1 MGAMRPTGV
10 FWFAAAVVCAA
21 QPALKNPL
29 ADDPRA
35 AEEGRIAFRGSCAL
49 CHGIRAEGGRGPD
62 LTLGTY
68 SVGDTDA
75 DLYRLIANG
84 AAGTEMPGFASNFES
99 DDLWRLVTYIR
110 SVVGRGRVAVTGDRE
125 AGHQLFWDKGKCGQC
140 HMIDGKGGRLGPD
153 LTSVGRKRSL
163 AYLKESILDPN
174 ADITPGYNTI
184 TVVTKDRKTIVGV
197 QRGFDDFSAQLMD
210 SAENF
215 HSFEKSGVAS
225 MKREIRS
232 LMPANYRSLF
242 GEKDLTDLLAYLA
255 SLRGSREAREGGK

>member
-1 MGAMRPTGV
+1 MGAMRTIGV
-10 FWFAAAVVCAA
+10 FWFVAAAVCAA
-21 QPALKNPL
+21 QPAAKNPF
-29 ADDPRA
+29 ANDPRA

-75 DLYRLIANG
+75 DLYRVIATG
-84 AAGTEMPGFASNFES
+84 APGTEMPAFASNFES
-99 DDLWRLVTYIR
+99 DDLWRLVAYIR
-110 SVVGRGRVAVTGDRE
+110 SLAGRGRVAVTGDRE
-125 AGHQLFWDKGKCGQC
+125 AGRQLFWNTGQCGQC

-215 HSFEKSGVAS
+215 HSFEKSGVVS

-232 LMPANYRSLF
+232 LMPASYRSLF
-242 GEKDLTDLLAYLA
+242 NEKQLNDLVAYMA
-255 SLRGSREAREGGK
+255 SLRGSAEGGK

>member
-1 MGAMRPTGV
+1 MGAMRTIGV
-10 FWFAAAVVCAA
+10 FWFVAGAVCTA
-21 QPALKNPL
+21 QPALKNPF
-29 ADDPRA
+29 ANDPRA

-62 LTLGTY
+62 LTLGAY

-75 DLYRLIANG
+75 DLYKVIATG
-84 AAGTEMPGFASNFES
+84 SAGTEMPAFASNYES

-110 SVVGRGRVAVTGDRE
+110 SVAVRGKIAVTGDRE
-125 AGHQLFWDKGKCGQC
+125 AGRQLFGNRGQCGQC
-140 HMIDGKGGRLGPD
+140 HMINGKGGRLGPD

-184 TVVTKDRKTIVGV
+184 SVVTKGGKTIVGV

-215 HSFEKSGVAS
+215 HSFEKSEVTS

-232 LMPANYRSLF
+232 LMPVSYRSLF
-242 GEKDLTDLLAYLA
+242 SEQQLNDLVAYLA
-255 SLRGSREAREGGK
+255 SLRGSTEGGK